1 MAAVSGKV
9 PEQQEKGEKEK
20 RKKPLQTKKT
30 VSGDAL
36 LSRLNRLVETK
47 DSSLFRSHSV
57 LTPSGFTSKFFPV

>member
-9 PEQQEKGEKEK
+9 PEQQEKGEKEKEKKK

-47 DSSLFRSHSV
+47 DSSLFRSHAIR
-57 LTPSGFTSKFFPV
+57 FFF